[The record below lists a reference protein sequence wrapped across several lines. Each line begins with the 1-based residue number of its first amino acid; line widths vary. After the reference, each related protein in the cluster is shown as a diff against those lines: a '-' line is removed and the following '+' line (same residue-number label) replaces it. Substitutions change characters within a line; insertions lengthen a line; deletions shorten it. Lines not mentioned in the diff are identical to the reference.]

1 MRWSDGSFWPPVPV
15 VGSPRSPTVRN
26 GWSGSLL
33 RISTAAVLIVIVE
46 VLDGL
51 KTTLTISD
59 PPAGIVSGRV
69 GAGENAK
76 SAASTPVIF
85 SPSDGI
91 DSGAVPVLRMTNCS
105 GGLFE
110 PPRGSLKY

>member
-1 MRWSDGSFWPPVPV
+1 MRWSDGSFCPPVPV

-51 KTTLTISD
+51 KTTLTTSD
-59 PPAGIVSGRV
+59 PPAGIISGRV

-76 SAASTPVIF
+76 SAASTPGIL
-85 SPSDGI
+85 SPADGI
-91 DSGAVPVLRMTNCS
+91 DSGAGPGLRIARC
-105 GGLFE
+105 
-110 PPRGSLKY
+110 